1 MEGKDSI
8 IMNRDVVEFVTVSV
22 EFCAFLEKFEKIT
35 RREMAGYMLKVLP
48 LIYIKATLLPKIDAI
63 GMGEVESFVKE
74 DDYEAV
80 RSYVSINFA
89 DLDTYL
95 DVFVEDFKYSETPV
109 MKTIS
114 EDIADIYQ
122 DVRDFVSNY
131 RSGVEDIVVDALA
144 QVKENFEM
152 FWGQKLVNTMRAIH
166 EVYYNESEE

>member
-1 MEGKDSI
+1 
-8 IMNRDVVEFVTVSV
+8 
-22 EFCAFLEKFEKIT
+22 
-35 RREMAGYMLKVLP
+35 
-48 LIYIKATLLPKIDAI
+48 
-63 GMGEVESFVKE
+63 MGEVESFVKE

-80 RSYVSINFA
+80 RSYVSMNFA

>member
-80 RSYVSINFA
+80 RSYVSVNFA
-89 DLDTYL
+89 AHDTY
-95 DVFVEDFKYSETPV
+95 VEV
-109 MKTIS
+109 
-114 EDIADIYQ
+114 
-122 DVRDFVSNY
+122 
-131 RSGVEDIVVDALA
+131 
-144 QVKENFEM
+144 
-152 FWGQKLVNTMRAIH
+152 
-166 EVYYNESEE
+166 